1 MELAHGKK
9 YRTALAK
16 ILLTALLYGLSILP
30 GKMLLMLAPGA
41 EVRFAACIPVV
52 AGFLWGP
59 AGAIGSALGNALGD
73 FYSGDSLFI
82 CFWGAVG
89 NFLLAYLPYRLWY
102 GVRAKD
108 AALFIHDAKSCL
120 KFFAII
126 FFTALNF
133 AALLTAIVISSGLAD
148 TRQSFF
154 IFFSSN
160 FNFPLLFGL
169 PILLWLRRKNFS
181 FAVPEMQIKTQTADS
196 KPKQQIVF
204 AVATAA
210 SVIFL
215 LSNMQNISQ
224 TAALIFLAG
233 NSLLLAAVC
242 TLPPNY
248 DAGLINEKRK
258 NYSAIGARAT
268 SLLLLLAVV
277 IICFTMALAYI
288 IQRRAFPD
296 MASPQ
301 LWQTLFTALLVSSN
315 IIFLAVL
322 FLLHKIEKQLVL
334 PLRRLTQTAATLVA
348 SGYLQEKA
356 SSCDTEAEVGAEQN
370 EISDLRASFAQM
382 TCDIRSYIKNM
393 SAAIAEKESI
403 AAQLNVAAQIQQSS
417 LPDTQEI
424 NQRLKGYSLTAG
436 MFPAKEVG
444 GDMYD
449 CFMLPSGRLAIF
461 IADVSGKGV
470 PAALFMMA
478 AKTLLQSY
486 AQLGDP
492 AKILS
497 AVNDSLAENNSNMMF
512 VTAWLGII
520 EPASGRME
528 YANAGHNYP
537 LLQESGQPELWL
549 RQRSGPALGVMPG
562 LSYKNYA
569 ITLPPDSKLLLY
581 TDGITEAENPRQEF
595 YGAERLARRFQRA
608 HISEDILFSVLE
620 FTEGHP
626 QSDDITFLWLSRH

>member
-1 MELAHGKK
+1 MEAASGKK
-9 YRTALAK
+9 YRAALAK
-16 ILLTALLYGLSILP
+16 ILLTALLYGLSVLP

-102 GVRAKD
+102 GVRARD
-108 AALFIHDAKSCL
+108 AALFIHNAQSCL

-133 AALLTAIVISSGLAD
+133 SALLTAIVISSGLAD
-148 TRQSFF
+148 ARQSFF

-181 FAVPEMQIKTQTADS
+181 FAVPEMQNKTQTANG

-204 AVATAA
+204 ALATAA

-215 LSNMQNISQ
+215 LSSMQTISPA
-224 TAALIFLAG
+224 AALIFLAG

-242 TLPPNY
+242 TLPPSY
-248 DAGLINEKRK
+248 DASLINEKRK

-334 PLRRLTQTAATLVA
+334 PLRQLTQTAATLVA
-348 SGYLQEKA
+348 SGYLQENSA
-356 SSCDTEAEVGAEQN
+356 SCAAESDGSEQN

-424 NQRLKGYSLTAG
+424 NRRLKGYSITAG

-478 AKTLLQSY
+478 AKTLLQSH

-497 AVNDSLAENNSNMMF
+497 AVNDSLAENNTNMMF

-520 EPASGRME
+520 EPDSGRME

-537 LLQESGQPELWL
+537 LLQENGQPELWL
-549 RQRSGPALGVMPG
+549 RQRSGPALGVMPS

-620 FTEGHP
+620 FTEGQP
-626 QSDDITFLWLSRH
+626 QSDDITFLWLSRQ